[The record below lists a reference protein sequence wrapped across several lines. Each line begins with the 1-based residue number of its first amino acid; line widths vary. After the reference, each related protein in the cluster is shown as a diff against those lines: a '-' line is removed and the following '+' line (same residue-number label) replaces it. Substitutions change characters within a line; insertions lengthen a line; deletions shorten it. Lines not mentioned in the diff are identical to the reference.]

1 MKLRLV
7 SCGVA
12 YVAAFLC
19 LNVPTVLSQS
29 FPIQQDLEWSAQAAG
44 RVVQWRSDAEQWA
57 AVALLGAAVI
67 GYGWDSAAVAAVQR
81 WQSPAADR
89 VFGIAKIFGEGVY
102 WALGSVL
109 LYGIGGLTE
118 QSAIREIGRE
128 AFVAL
133 LLTGAVTTVGKM
145 VLGRARPYT
154 GEGPEQFRWFETE
167 NAYLSMPSGHTS
179 TAFALAGYAARKI
192 NQWWSYALFLPVA
205 ALTGL
210 SRMYHNQHWLSD
222 VFAGAA
228 IGTWIGF
235 SVAASSD
242 SPKSDQLT
250 TLSLVAGVPLRVGV
264 QLHIP

>member
-1 MKLRLV
+1 M
-7 SCGVA
+7 
-12 YVAAFLC
+12 AALFYFSIAG
-19 LNVPTVLSQS
+19 VLSQS
-29 FPIQQDLEWSAQAAG
+29 FPIRQDLEWSVQAAE
-44 RVVQWRSDAEQWA
+44 RVVQWRSDAEHWT

-81 WQSPAADR
+81 WQSPIADR

-133 LLTGAVTTVGKM
+133 LLTGAVTTVGKV

-154 GEGPEQFRWFETE
+154 GEGPEQFRWFETD

-192 NQWWSYALFLPVA
+192 DQWWSYALFLPIA
-205 ALTGL
+205 ALTGV

-242 SPKSDQLT
+242 SRESDQAT
-250 TLSLVAGVPLRVGV
+250 SLSLVAGVPLRVGV
-264 QLHIP
+264 QLRIP